1 MPFQAW
7 LCYICQTTMFPKS
20 DLVKIAQEMKWMLNK
35 LVREGVE
42 MLVVGGVLITGFTMY
57 TFKMELIDA
66 SIYRM
71 VQLSK
76 TLLFRN
82 LQGLVLLPTI
92 VSNLLQLK
100 VWNPVTE
107 SKAILI
113 QIKEYYPYYS
123 KQNKRSIS
131 KKSQRHRSRIQPP
144 PSLSWLQDAEFSL
157 FKRKKKE

>member
-1 MPFQAW
+1 
-7 LCYICQTTMFPKS
+7 MFPKS

-100 VWNPVTE
+100 V
-107 SKAILI
+107 
-113 QIKEYYPYYS
+113 
-123 KQNKRSIS
+123 
-131 KKSQRHRSRIQPP
+131 
-144 PSLSWLQDAEFSL
+144 
-157 FKRKKKE
+157 

>member
-1 MPFQAW
+1 
-7 LCYICQTTMFPKS
+7 
-20 DLVKIAQEMKWMLNK
+20 MKWMLNK

-100 VWNPVTE
+100 V
-107 SKAILI
+107 
-113 QIKEYYPYYS
+113 
-123 KQNKRSIS
+123 
-131 KKSQRHRSRIQPP
+131 
-144 PSLSWLQDAEFSL
+144 
-157 FKRKKKE
+157 

>member
-1 MPFQAW
+1 MFIISRANGQLGGKRKNDQDEECHFKPDYAIFVKQRSLRLDLSCAEAKSPVN
-7 LCYICQTTMFPKS
+7 TAVFPKS
-20 DLVKIAQEMKWMLNK
+20 DLIKIAQEMKWMLNK

-42 MLVVGGVLITGFTMY
+42 TPVVGGVLITGFTMY

-82 LQGLVLLPTI
+82 FQGLVLLPTI

-100 VWNPVTE
+100 V
-107 SKAILI
+107 
-113 QIKEYYPYYS
+113 
-123 KQNKRSIS
+123 
-131 KKSQRHRSRIQPP
+131 
-144 PSLSWLQDAEFSL
+144 
-157 FKRKKKE
+157 

>member
-1 MPFQAW
+1 
-7 LCYICQTTMFPKS
+7 MFPKS

-100 VWNPVTE
+100 NITLTTANKTKDRLVK
-107 SKAILI
+107 KAKGIAP
-113 QIKEYYPYYS
+113 EY
-123 KQNKRSIS
+123 N
-131 KKSQRHRSRIQPP
+131 P